1 MEGTL
6 ARNWWA
12 YALRG
17 ALAMVFALMIVAW
30 SSASPIALGRVFG
43 VFAIAEGALA
53 IGATLGSHADEDRPW
68 PLLFE
73 GTIGIGFGLVGLIAP
88 LGSITVVAWLIASW
102 IAMVGLLEGAT
113 SVKMRRHI
121 STPRVLIGIGVVSL
135 LAASAML
142 FTPALGEIVVVYLLG
157 AWSAFLGAATFV
169 IGMVLR
175 RDAHTSLL
183 FEPRDTVPSIVPHRP
198 SRPSRRR

>member
-17 ALAMVFALMIVAW
+17 ALAMVFALMVVAW
-30 SSASPIALGRVFG
+30 SSASPMALARVFG

-88 LGSITVVAWLIASW
+88 IDSLTVLVWLVASW
-102 IAMVGLLEGAT
+102 IAMVGLLEGVT
-113 SVKMRRHI
+113 SVRMRRHI
-121 STPRVLIGIGVVSL
+121 STPRVLIGIAVVSVM
-135 LAASAML
+135 AAIAMVL
-142 FTPALGEIVVVYLLG
+142 TPALGEIVTVYLLG
-157 AWSAFLGAATFV
+157 AWAAFLGAATFV
-169 IGMVLR
+169 IGMTLR
-175 RDAHTSLL
+175 RDAQTPL
-183 FEPRDTVPSIVPHRP
+183 FEPRDTVPSIVPHRR
-198 SRPSRRR
+198 SRPSRRP

>member
-17 ALAMVFALMIVAW
+17 ALAMAFALMVVAW
-30 SSASPIALGRVFG
+30 SSASPMALARVFG

-73 GTIGIGFGLVGLIAP
+73 GTIGIGFGLVALIAP
-88 LGSITVVAWLIASW
+88 IGSLTVLAWLVASW
-102 IAMVGLLEGAT
+102 IAMVGLLEGVT
-113 SVKMRRHI
+113 SIRMRRHI
-121 STPRVLIGIGVVSL
+121 STPRVLIGIAVVSVM
-135 LAASAML
+135 AAIAMVL
-142 FTPALGEIVVVYLLG
+142 TPALGEIVTVYLLG
-157 AWSAFLGAATFV
+157 AWAAFLGAATFV
-169 IGMVLR
+169 IGMTLR
-175 RDAHTSLL
+175 KDAQTPF